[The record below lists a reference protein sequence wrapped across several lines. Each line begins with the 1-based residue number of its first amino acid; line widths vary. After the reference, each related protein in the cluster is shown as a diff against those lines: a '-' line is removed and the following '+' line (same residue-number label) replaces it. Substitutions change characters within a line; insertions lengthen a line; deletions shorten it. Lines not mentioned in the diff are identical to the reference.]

1 MAPVLYVLATVWL
14 WSLIPL
20 AVKVAYQSFNF
31 GFIGFTRLAV
41 GTLFFAIW
49 ELSSGRSLR
58 LPASSVPG
66 SAGVSPASGLPGS
79 AEPALS
85 PPKGVSPASGLPG
98 SAEPALSPPK
108 GVPPASGPPGSA
120 GVSPASPPLLGPR
133 RLPLG
138 AWIIIAGLGIG
149 GDLLLYALGL
159 RYTTASAAT
168 LIVSTD
174 GILLAL
180 LGVLVLRERM
190 SRLKAAAGLCALGGL
205 VLVNWSGQTWAALLG
220 SEHFLGNLIVLLA
233 GCCWATYGLGQRV
246 LARLPGGSLFWIFLV
261 GTLLGAIVAVAQ
273 PITHAPL
280 TWPAV
285 GALLYLGLG
294 GTGLAYVLL
303 AKGMARLE
311 AATVGL
317 LGSTLPIFTLVQA
330 HYWLGEEIT
339 PYLVGGSALVISGV
353 MLIMRHQR
361 VYGS

>member
-1 MAPVLYVLATVWL
+1 MTPALYVLATVWL
-14 WSLIPL
+14 WSLIPI

-31 GFIGFTRLAV
+31 GFIGFTRLSV

-58 LPASSVPG
+58 LPSASTNT
-66 SAGVSPASGLPGS
+66 ALPG
-79 AEPALS
+79 
-85 PPKGVSPASGLPG
+85 
-98 SAEPALSPPK
+98 
-108 GVPPASGPPGSA
+108 
-120 GVSPASPPLLGPR
+120 PR
-133 RLPLG
+133 WMTFT

-190 SRLKAAAGLCALGGL
+190 SWMKSAAGLCALGGL
-205 VLVNWSGQTWAALLG
+205 FLVNWSGQTWQALLG
-220 SEHFLGNLIVLLA
+220 SEHFAGNVIVLCA

-246 LARLPGGSLFWIFLV
+246 LARVPGGSLFWIFLV
-261 GTLLGAIVAVAQ
+261 GTALATVVTATR
-273 PITHAPL
+273 PITHAPV

-285 GALLYLGLG
+285 LALLYLGLG
-294 GTGLAYVLL
+294 GTGLAYVLF

-311 AATVGL
+311 AATVGV
-317 LGSTLPIFTLVQA
+317 LGSTLPLFAMVQA
-330 HYWLGEEIT
+330 HYWLGEAIT
-339 PYLVGGSALVISGV
+339 PYLLGGAVLVITGV
-353 MLIMRHQR
+353 MLILRHQR
-361 VYGS
+361 RYGA

>member
-1 MAPVLYVLATVWL
+1 LTPALYVLATVWL

-31 GFIGFTRLAV
+31 GFIGFVRLSV
-41 GTLFFAIW
+41 GTLFFAVW

-58 LPASSVPG
+58 LPSRNAGGTPFGRLRAG
-66 SAGVSPASGLPGS
+66 SALPALPG
-79 AEPALS
+79 
-85 PPKGVSPASGLPG
+85 
-98 SAEPALSPPK
+98 
-108 GVPPASGPPGSA
+108 
-120 GVSPASPPLLGPR
+120 PR
-133 RLPLG
+133 WIPLG

-190 SRLKAAAGLCALGGL
+190 SWMKTAAGLCALGGL
-205 VLVNWSGQTWAALLG
+205 FLVNWSGQTWQALLG
-220 SEHFLGNLIVLLA
+220 SEHFAGNLIVLCA

-246 LARLPGGSLFWIFLV
+246 LARAPGGSLFWIFLV
-261 GTLLGAIVAVAQ
+261 GTALAIVVTATR

-285 GALLYLGLG
+285 FALLYLGLG
-294 GTGLAYVLL
+294 GTGLAYVLF

-311 AATVGL
+311 AATVGV
-317 LGSTLPIFTLVQA
+317 LGSTLPLFTMVQA
-330 HYWLGEEIT
+330 HYWLGEAIT
-339 PYLVGGSALVISGV
+339 PYLLGGAVLVITGV

-361 VYGS
+361 RYGT